1 MTCVSAAVPRPGAGV
16 GGAATRARARL
27 GAGTV
32 ARAVDQKPTLGDLDA
47 FVDQIMKDWKVP
59 GLAVAVIQDGKVIF
73 TKGYGHREVDKKL
86 PVTPQ
91 TLFAIGSIT
100 KSFTVT
106 AMGMLVDEGKLDW
119 DAPVRNYL
127 PGFKLY
133 DPVASERMT
142 PRDLIT
148 HRSGLPRHDLVW
160 YSSNFTRADMVR
172 RLQYLEPS
180 KDFRSAYQYNN
191 LMFMTAGYLVGQVAG
206 ATWEEFVRGRI
217 LTPLGMQSTNFSVT
231 DSQKSADFASPYQNT
246 KDVVKEIP
254 FHNIDQIAP
263 AGSINSNVEDM
274 AQYLLFHLSKG
285 KHGDAR
291 LLSEN
296 NASQMQTPQMVEP
309 TSERWKEVGL
319 PSYGLAFARRSHR
332 RLHGPVRF
340 PAAGQRRRGGTGQP
354 EF

>member
-1 MTCVSAAVPRPGAGV
+1 MRRRCLAVVGFLVALLTACVSVAAPRTGARV
-16 GGAATRARARL
+16 GGAVTHAHPRL

-32 ARAVDQKPTLGDLDA
+32 NLAGGEKSSPLGDLDA

-73 TKGYGHREVDKKL
+73 TKGYGYRDVDKKL
-86 PVTPQ
+86 RVTPQ

-106 AMGMLVDEGKLDW
+106 AMGMLVDDGKLDW

-206 ATWEEFVRGRI
+206 ATWGSSCA
-217 LTPLGMQSTNFSVT
+217 G
-231 DSQKSADFASPYQNT
+231 ASSPRSLCR
-246 KDVVKEIP
+246 
-254 FHNIDQIAP
+254 A
-263 AGSINSNVEDM
+263 
-274 AQYLLFHLSKG
+274 
-285 KHGDAR
+285 
-291 LLSEN
+291 
-296 NASQMQTPQMVEP
+296 P
-309 TSERWKEVGL
+309 TSQS
-319 PSYGLAFARRSHR
+319 PIPRRALILRVLTRTPRTS
-332 RLHGPVRF
+332 
-340 PAAGQRRRGGTGQP
+340 
-354 EF
+354 